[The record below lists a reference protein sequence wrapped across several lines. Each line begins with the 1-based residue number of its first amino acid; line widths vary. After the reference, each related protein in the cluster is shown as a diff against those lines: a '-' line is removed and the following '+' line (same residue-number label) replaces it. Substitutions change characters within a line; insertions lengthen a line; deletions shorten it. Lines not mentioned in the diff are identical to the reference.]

1 MSGYAF
7 LNLCNGIVAALVNIS
22 LNYWLIPQYGT
33 LGAAMATSITLAT
46 WSLWR
51 LGEAW
56 YLLRCFP
63 FTKHTGAMLFIAIPL
78 GYTLQSFEET
88 LTLGWRIS
96 IVLPVVAVFTLTSWY
111 LGKQQEDE
119 QIISA
124 FKRKI
129 KRFTSAK

>member
-22 LNYWLIPQYGT
+22 LNYWLIPKFGT
-33 LGAAMATSITLAT
+33 LGAAMETSTTLAV
-46 WSLWR
+46 WSVWR

-63 FTKHTGAMLFIAIPL
+63 FTKHSAAMLLVSVPL
-78 GYTLQSFEET
+78 GYSLHSLESS

-96 IVLPVVAVFTLTSWY
+96 IVLPVVAVFALTSWY

-124 FKRKI
+124 IKRKV